1 MDQHAQIAW
10 IREAEGDW
18 SMALS
23 YEEFK
28 KAVSELCGTDLFLY
42 KSQQMDRRIHS
53 LMNFWGIRDYDEYL
67 TALKTNPQR
76 YQEFVKR
83 LTINVSEFFRNPDR
97 FIELWQRFLPEI
109 LQRTGGIRIWSAGCS
124 NGAEPYS
131 IAIILNE
138 LNALDQATILA
149 TDIDE
154 AILRKAQHAVYS
166 FNEVK
171 SLPPDLREKYFRQEE
186 EVFYFDEALKKQVQF
201 KKHNLL
207 QEPYPE
213 DMDLIICRNVV
224 IYFTEEAKHKIY
236 VGFNRALRAGGYFLT
251 GGTEP
256 LLYYRHYGF
265 ENVATS
271 FYQKIGPPSEN
282 LEAGHWSLSL

>member
-1 MDQHAQIAW
+1 MGW
-10 IREAEGDW
+10 MREAEDDQT
-18 SMALS
+18 MALS

-28 KAVSELCGTDLFLY
+28 KAASKLCGTDLFLY

-53 LMNFWGIRDYDEYL
+53 LMGFWGIRDYDEYL
-67 TALKTNPQR
+67 TVLKTNPQR

-97 FIELWQRFLPEI
+97 FIELWERFLPEI
-109 LQRTGGIRIWSAGCS
+109 LQKTGGVRIWSAGCS

-131 IAIILNE
+131 VAIILSE
-138 LNALDQATILA
+138 LNALHRASILA

-154 AILRKAQHAVYS
+154 VVLEKARKGAYI

-171 SLPPDLREKYFRQEE
+171 SLPSELREKYFRQEG
-186 EVFYFDEALKKQVQF
+186 EVFYFDEALKKRVQF

-207 QEPYPE
+207 QEPFPE
-213 DMDLIICRNVV
+213 NLDLIICRNVV
-224 IYFTEEAKHKIY
+224 IYFTEEAKQKIY
-236 VGFNRALRAGGYFLT
+236 VDFNRALRVGGYFLT

-256 LLYYRHYGF
+256 ILYYRQYGF
-265 ENVATS
+265 ENVAPS
-271 FYQKIGPPSEN
+271 FYQKIGPPMST
-282 LEAGHWSLSL
+282 AGPGNGV

>member
-1 MDQHAQIAW
+1 MMK
-10 IREAEGDW
+10 AEDETPM
-18 SMALS
+18 SLS
-23 YEEFK
+23 YQEFK
-28 KAVSELCGTDLFLY
+28 KEVSRLCGTDLFLY

-53 LMNFWGIRDYDEYL
+53 LMDFWGISNYDEYL
-67 TALKTNPQR
+67 NVLKTNPRR

-97 FIELWQRFLPEI
+97 FIELWERILPEI
-109 LQRTGGIRIWSAGCS
+109 LQKLGTIRIWSAGCS

-131 IAIILNE
+131 IAIILKE
-138 LNALDQATILA
+138 LNALHRATILA

-154 AILRKAQHAVYS
+154 VVLEKARHGAYL

-171 SLPPDLREKYFRQEE
+171 SLPGDLREKYFRQEG
-186 EVFYFDEALKKQVQF
+186 EVFYFSDTLKKAVRF

-207 QEPYPE
+207 LEPYPA
-213 DMDLIICRNVV
+213 DLDLIICRNVV

-236 VGFNRALRAGGYFLT
+236 LDFNRALRIGGYYMT

-256 LLYYRHYGF
+256 LLYYRQYGF
-265 ENVATS
+265 ENVAPS
-271 FYQKIGPPSEN
+271 FYKKTGDPK
-282 LEAGHWSLSL
+282 LEAETGQWSLS